1 MKGYIQELNRNYYEK
16 INSEKQDNLLELLLS
31 LVVVLEIK
39 VSDVSIWK
47 LIKGKV
53 RTQES
58 LLRSYRPDAVSHTQ
72 QKLQL

>member
-39 VSDVSIWK
+39 VSDVSI
-47 LIKGKV
+47 
-53 RTQES
+53 
-58 LLRSYRPDAVSHTQ
+58 
-72 QKLQL
+72 